1 MNEDDTPDI
10 NQLVQNYLEKRIEM
24 EKIATEIY
32 QIKQHIY
39 NYKKQS
45 GREETQEFNLKEG
58 QVLLRKYISKYSS
71 ILKKDFNKLSNSEK
85 RELYKT
91 GLLNVR
97 FRLNYKKYQKL
108 KDENKLTPIDKFVFK
123 RDDNFPYYLNVKFN
137 EEIKEDIKKIR
148 KELEFLTAEDKL
160 ELEELRGNTDET
172 TDDIYDTIISDF
184 VDDDVDDLS
193 EVEKQ
198 DLGISDNDRMDD
210 DYSTID
216 EDDEK

>member
-1 MNEDDTPDI
+1 MNDDDAPDI
-10 NQLVQNYLEKRIEM
+10 SQLVRDYMENRIEM
-24 EKIATEIY
+24 EKLRTESY
-32 QIKQHIY
+32 QIRQQIY
-39 NYKKQS
+39 NYKKES
-45 GREETQEFNLKEG
+45 DREENQEFKLQEG
-58 QVLLRKYISKYSS
+58 EVLLKRYISKYSS

-108 KDENKLTPIDKFVFK
+108 KDENKLTPIDKYVFK

-137 EEIKEDIKKIR
+137 DEIKDDIKKLR

-160 ELEELRGNTDET
+160 ELEELRGDPDET
-172 TDDIYDTIISDF
+172 ADIYDAIVGDL

-198 DLGISDNDRMDD
+198 DLGISDNDRRE
-210 DYSTID
+210 DYYPI
-216 EDDEK
+216 DDEGK

>member
-1 MNEDDTPDI
+1 MNDDDAPDI
-10 NQLVQNYLEKRIEM
+10 SQLVRDYMENRIEM
-24 EKIATEIY
+24 EKLRTESY
-32 QIKQHIY
+32 QIRQQIY
-39 NYKKQS
+39 NYKKES
-45 GREETQEFNLKEG
+45 DREENQEFKLQEG
-58 QVLLRKYISKYSS
+58 EVLLKRYISKYSS

-108 KDENKLTPIDKFVFK
+108 KDENKLTPIDKYVFK

-137 EEIKEDIKKIR
+137 DEIKDDIRKFR

-160 ELEELRGNTDET
+160 ELEELRGDPDET
-172 TDDIYDTIISDF
+172 PDIYDNIVSDL

-198 DLGISDNDRMDD
+198 ELGISDNDRKE
-210 DYSTID
+210 DYYPIDD
-216 EDDEK
+216 EDEGK

>member
-1 MNEDDTPDI
+1 MNDDDAPDI
-10 NQLVQNYLEKRIEM
+10 SQLVRDYMENRIEM
-24 EKIATEIY
+24 EKLRTESY
-32 QIKQHIY
+32 QIRQQIY
-39 NYKKQS
+39 NYKKES
-45 GREETQEFNLKEG
+45 DREENQEFKLQEG
-58 QVLLRKYISKYSS
+58 EVLLKKYISKYSS
-71 ILKKDFNKLSNSEK
+71 ILKKDFNKLSNIEK

-108 KDENKLTPIDKFVFK
+108 KDENKLTPIDKYVFK

-137 EEIKEDIKKIR
+137 DEIKDDIKKLR

-160 ELEELRGNTDET
+160 ELEELRGDPDET
-172 TDDIYDTIISDF
+172 ADIYDTIVGDL

-198 DLGISDNDRMDD
+198 DLGISDNDRRD
-210 DYSTID
+210 DYYPT
-216 EDDEK
+216 DDEGK

>member
-1 MNEDDTPDI
+1 MNEDDAPDI
-10 NQLVQNYLEKRIEM
+10 SQLVRDYMENRIEM
-24 EKIATEIY
+24 EKLRTESY
-32 QIKQHIY
+32 QIRQQIY
-39 NYKKQS
+39 NYKKES
-45 GREETQEFNLKEG
+45 DREENQEFKLQEG
-58 QVLLRKYISKYSS
+58 EVLLKRYISKYSS

-108 KDENKLTPIDKFVFK
+108 KDENKLTPIDKYVFK

-137 EEIKEDIKKIR
+137 DEIKDDIKKLR

-160 ELEELRGNTDET
+160 ELEELRGDPDET
-172 TDDIYDTIISDF
+172 ADIYDTIVGDL

-198 DLGISDNDRMDD
+198 DLGISDNDRRE
-210 DYSTID
+210 DYYPI
-216 EDDEK
+216 DDEGK

>member
-1 MNEDDTPDI
+1 MNEDDAPDI
-10 NQLVQNYLEKRIEM
+10 SQLVRDYMENRIEM
-24 EKIATEIY
+24 EKLRTESY
-32 QIKQHIY
+32 QIRRSIY
-39 NYKKQS
+39 DYKKNS
-45 GREETQEFNLKEG
+45 GREENQEFKLQEG
-58 QVLLRKYISKYSS
+58 EVLLKRYISKYSS

-108 KDENKLTPIDKFVFK
+108 KDENKLTPIDKYVFK

-137 EEIKEDIKKIR
+137 DEIKDDIKKLR

-160 ELEELRGNTDET
+160 ELEELRGDPDET
-172 TDDIYDTIISDF
+172 ADIYDTIVGDL

-198 DLGISDNDRMDD
+198 DLGISDNDRRE
-210 DYSTID
+210 DYYPI
-216 EDDEK
+216 DDEGK

>member
-1 MNEDDTPDI
+1 MNEDDAPDI
-10 NQLVQNYLEKRIEM
+10 SQLVRDYMENRIEM
-24 EKIATEIY
+24 EKLRTESY
-32 QIKQHIY
+32 QIRQQIY
-39 NYKKQS
+39 NYKKES
-45 GREETQEFNLKEG
+45 DREENQEFKLQEG
-58 QVLLRKYISKYSS
+58 EVLLKRYISKYSS

-108 KDENKLTPIDKFVFK
+108 KDENKLTPIDKYVFK
-123 RDDNFPYYLNVKFN
+123 RDDNFPYYLNIKFN
-137 EEIKEDIKKIR
+137 DEIKDDIKKLR

-160 ELEELRGNTDET
+160 ELEELRGDPDET
-172 TDDIYDTIISDF
+172 ADIYDTIVGDL

-198 DLGISDNDRMDD
+198 DLGISDNDRRE
-210 DYSTID
+210 DYYPT
-216 EDDEK
+216 DDEGK

>member
-1 MNEDDTPDI
+1 MNDDDAPDI
-10 NQLVQNYLEKRIEM
+10 SQLVRDYMENRIEM
-24 EKIATEIY
+24 EKLRTESY
-32 QIKQHIY
+32 QIRQQIY
-39 NYKKQS
+39 NYKKES
-45 GREETQEFNLKEG
+45 DREENQEFKLQEG
-58 QVLLRKYISKYSS
+58 EVLLKRYISKYSS

-108 KDENKLTPIDKFVFK
+108 KDENKLTPIDKYVFK

-137 EEIKEDIKKIR
+137 DEIKDDIKKLR

-160 ELEELRGNTDET
+160 ELEELRGDPDET
-172 TDDIYDTIISDF
+172 ADIYDTIVSDL

-198 DLGISDNDRMDD
+198 DLGISDNDRRE
-210 DYSTID
+210 DYYPT
-216 EDDEK
+216 DDEGK

>member
-1 MNEDDTPDI
+1 MNEDDAPDI
-10 NQLVQNYLEKRIEM
+10 SQLVRDYMENRIEM
-24 EKIATEIY
+24 EKLRTESY
-32 QIKQHIY
+32 QIRQQIY
-39 NYKKQS
+39 NYKKES
-45 GREETQEFNLKEG
+45 DREENQEFKLQEG
-58 QVLLRKYISKYSS
+58 EVLLKRYISKYSS

-108 KDENKLTPIDKFVFK
+108 KDENKLTPIDKYVFK

-137 EEIKEDIKKIR
+137 DEIKDDIKKLR

-160 ELEELRGNTDET
+160 ELEELRGDPDET
-172 TDDIYDTIISDF
+172 ADIYDTIVGDL

-198 DLGISDNDRMDD
+198 DLGISDNDRRE
-210 DYSTID
+210 DYYPT
-216 EDDEK
+216 DDEGK

>member
-1 MNEDDTPDI
+1 MNDDDAPDI
-10 NQLVQNYLEKRIEM
+10 SQLVRDYMENRIEM
-24 EKIATEIY
+24 EKLRTESY
-32 QIKQHIY
+32 QIRQQIY
-39 NYKKQS
+39 NYKKES
-45 GREETQEFNLKEG
+45 DREENQEFKLQEG
-58 QVLLRKYISKYSS
+58 EVLLKRYISKYSS

-108 KDENKLTPIDKFVFK
+108 KDENKLTPIDKYVFK

-137 EEIKEDIKKIR
+137 DEIKDDIKKLR

-160 ELEELRGNTDET
+160 ELEELRGDPDET
-172 TDDIYDTIISDF
+172 ADIYDTIVGDL

-198 DLGISDNDRMDD
+198 DLGISDNDRIE
-210 DYSTID
+210 DYYPIND
-216 EDDEK
+216 EDEGK

>member
-1 MNEDDTPDI
+1 MNDDDAPDI
-10 NQLVQNYLEKRIEM
+10 SQLVRDYMENRIEM
-24 EKIATEIY
+24 EKLRTESY
-32 QIKQHIY
+32 QIRQQIY
-39 NYKKQS
+39 NYKKES
-45 GREETQEFNLKEG
+45 DREENQEFKLQEG
-58 QVLLRKYISKYSS
+58 EVLLKRYISKYSS

-108 KDENKLTPIDKFVFK
+108 KDENKLTPIDKYVFK

-137 EEIKEDIKKIR
+137 DEIKDDIKKLR

-160 ELEELRGNTDET
+160 ELEELRGDPDET
-172 TDDIYDTIISDF
+172 ADIYDTIVGDL

-198 DLGISDNDRMDD
+198 DFGISDNDRRE
-210 DYSTID
+210 DYYPI
-216 EDDEK
+216 DDEGK